1 MFENSVKLNNC
12 ETNFEYLKQLFSL
25 KLTSRPKFSTA
36 HIDLGLIKAYWNQRV
51 VIFKTIFRKVK
62 VRKSYSYMPLLP
74 QTD

>member
-1 MFENSVKLNNC
+1 MFENSVKLIKC
-12 ETNFEYLKQLFSL
+12 ESNFLKQLFPS

-51 VIFKTIFRKVK
+51 MIFKTIFRKAK
-62 VRKSYSYMPLLP
+62 VRKSYSCRPLLP